1 MPGKITRTRR
11 SDVACRNALRIG
23 PSGPREKRTL
33 AEILSTLGD
42 AQEIDAE
49 TYMQLIDQSLQE
61 LVEGEVVTGR
71 VLEVGEEEVIVDIG
85 YKSEGIIHVDEFRD
99 EEGVVS
105 VAPGDEIEVLL
116 ERCEDQEG
124 NVIVSREKA
133 EKMKVWGKIEDA
145 YRNDQIISGTVVD
158 RVKGG
163 LAVNIGVRAFLPGSQ
178 VDIRP
183 VRNLDAMTG
192 EEIRVKVIK
201 LNKRRANVVVSRK
214 VVLEAEREEEKKE
227 TLTRLFPG
235 NQLSGVV
242 KNLTDYGAFVDLGGI
257 DGLLHIT
264 DMSWGRI
271 THPSEMLAIG
281 DVIDV
286 VVLNFD
292 PERERV
298 SLGYKQRMPDPWV
311 GVMEKYPAGSRI
323 RGKVVSLTDY
333 GSFVELEE
341 GVEGLVHI
349 SEMSWRKRVKHPS
362 KLVEVGDGVDVVILD
377 VDEENR
383 RISLGMKQTE
393 PNPWRLIAEKYEE
406 GNIITGRVRNLTD
419 FGAFVEIE
427 EGIDGLIHISDMS
440 WTKRIEHPSEILHKG
455 QEVEV
460 AVLSVDAE
468 RQRLSLGLKQL
479 RPNIWDKYAEKHQV
493 GEVVEGKVTKLTN
506 FGAFV
511 ELDEGI
517 EGLVHV
523 SEIADRHVKDPA
535 DELKVG
541 DELQVKILKVDAD
554 AHKIALSAKDIE
566 PGPPQAEPEQP
577 PEPLSAYET
586 DGKISVGDVVG
597 EIRFPATAPR
607 REDED
612 ED

>member
-1 MPGKITRTRR
+1 MSEI
-11 SDVACRNALRIG
+11 SVIE
-23 PSGPREKRTL
+23 PSGDSEKTTL
-33 AEILSTLGD
+33 ADLLTALGD
-42 AQEIDAE
+42 GPDVDAE
-49 TYMQLIDQSLQE
+49 TLMQLIDQSLQE
-61 LVEGEVVTGR
+61 LVEGEVVKGR
-71 VLEVGEEEVIVDIG
+71 VLEVGEDEIIVDIG
-85 YKSEGIIHVDEFRD
+85 YKSEGIIHADEFRD
-99 EEGVVS
+99 ENGEITIAV
-105 VAPGDEIEVLL
+105 GDEVEVLL
-116 ERCEDQEG
+116 ERREDQDG
-124 NVIVSREKA
+124 NVVVSREKA

-145 YRNDQIISGTVVD
+145 FKNDQIISGNVVD

-183 VRNLDAMTG
+183 VRNLESMTG

-214 VVLEAEREEEKKE
+214 VVLEEERAEEKQD
-227 TLTRLFPG
+227 TLLQLIPG
-235 NQLSGVV
+235 NLLSGVV
-242 KNLTDYGAFVDLGGI
+242 KNITDYGAFVDLGGI

-271 THPSEMLAIG
+271 SHPTELLGIG
-281 DVIDV
+281 DTIEI
-286 VVLNFD
+286 VVLSFD

-311 GVMEKYPAGSRI
+311 GVAEKFPAGARMH
-323 RGKVVSLTDY
+323 GKVVSLTDY
-333 GSFVELEE
+333 GAFVELEE

-349 SEMSWRKRVKHPS
+349 SEMSWRKRIKHPS
-362 KLVEVGDGVDVVILD
+362 KLVEVSDSVDVVILD
-377 VDEENR
+377 VDEDNR

-406 GNIITGRVRNLTD
+406 GNIIMGRVRNLTD

-479 RPNIWDKYAEKHQV
+479 RPNIWDKYSESHQV
-493 GEVVEGKVTKLTN
+493 GEVIQGTVTKLTN

-511 ELDEGI
+511 EIDEGI

-541 DELQVKILKVDAD
+541 DKLQVKILKIDAD
-554 AHKIALSAKDIE
+554 AHKIALSAKDLD
-566 PGPPQAEPEQP
+566 PGPPKEQAP
-577 PEPLSAYET
+577 PPVAEPLSAYQQ
-586 DGKISVGDVVG
+586 DGRISVGDVVG
-597 EIRFPATAPR
+597 EIRFERSEKDRDPYKDDY
-607 REDED
+607 EDES
-612 ED
+612 

>member
-1 MPGKITRTRR
+1 
-11 SDVACRNALRIG
+11 
-23 PSGPREKRTL
+23 L
-33 AEILSTLGD
+33 ADSLTALGD
-42 AQEIDAE
+42 TQEIDAE
-49 TYMQLIDQSLQE
+49 TLMQLIDQSLQE
-61 LVEGEVVTGR
+61 LVEGEVVSGR
-71 VLEVGEEEVIVDIG
+71 VLEVGEDEVIVDIG
-85 YKSEGIIHVDEFRD
+85 YKSEGIINANEFRD
-99 EEGVVS
+99 EDGNVS
-105 VAPGDEIEVLL
+105 VAVGDAVEVLL
-116 ERCEDQEG
+116 ERREDQDG
-124 NVIVSREKA
+124 NIVVSREKA

-145 YRNDQIISGTVVD
+145 FKNDQIITGTVVD

-183 VRNLDAMTG
+183 VRNLESMTG

-214 VVLEAEREEEKKE
+214 VVLEEERAEEKQD
-227 TLTRLFPG
+227 TLKQLVPG
-235 NQLSGVV
+235 NQLTGVV
-242 KNLTDYGAFVDLGGI
+242 KNITDYGAFVDLGGI

-271 THPSEMLAIG
+271 SHPTELLGIG
-281 DVIDV
+281 DSIDV
-286 VVLNFD
+286 VILSFD

-311 GVMEKYPAGSRI
+311 GVEDKFPAGARM
-323 RGKVVSLTDY
+323 RGRVVSLTDY
-333 GSFVELEE
+333 GAFVELEE

-349 SEMSWRKRVKHPS
+349 SEMSWRKRIKHPS
-362 KLVEVGDGVDVVILD
+362 KLVEVGDDVDVVILD
-377 VDEENR
+377 VDEDNR

-406 GNIITGRVRNLTD
+406 GNIIMGRVRNLTD

-479 RPNIWDKYAEKHQV
+479 RPNIWDKYAEAHQV
-493 GEVVEGKVTKLTN
+493 GEVIQGTVTKLTN

-511 ELDEGI
+511 EIDEGI

-541 DELQVKILKVDAD
+541 DKLQVKILKIDAD
-554 AHKIALSAKDIE
+554 AHKIALSAKDLD
-566 PGPPQAEPEQP
+566 PGPPKEHPEPVS
-577 PEPLSAYET
+577 EPLSAYEQ
-586 DGKISVGDVVG
+586 DGRISVGDVVG
-597 EIRFPATAPR
+597 EIKFGSSRSEES
-607 REDED
+607 EDED
-612 ED
+612 

>member
-1 MPGKITRTRR
+1 MSEIPAIT
-11 SDVACRNALRIG
+11 
-23 PSGPREKRTL
+23 PSGDSEKTTL
-33 AEILSTLGD
+33 ADLLTALGD
-42 AQEIDAE
+42 GVDVDAE
-49 TYMQLIDQSLQE
+49 TLMQLIDQSLQE
-61 LVEGEVVTGR
+61 LVEGEVVTGH
-71 VLEVGEEEVIVDIG
+71 VLEVGEDEVIVDIG
-85 YKSEGIIHVDEFRD
+85 YKSEGIINANEFRGED
-99 EEGVVS
+99 GLVS
-105 VAPGDEIEVLL
+105 IAVGDEVEVLL
-116 ERCEDQEG
+116 ERREDQDG
-124 NVIVSREKA
+124 NVVVSREKA

-145 YRNDQIISGTVVD
+145 FKNDQIISGIVVD

-183 VRNLDAMTG
+183 VRNLESMTG

-214 VVLEAEREEEKKE
+214 VVLEEERAEEKQD
-227 TLTRLFPG
+227 TLTQLIPG
-235 NQLSGVV
+235 NQLAGVV
-242 KNLTDYGAFVDLGGI
+242 KNITDYGAFVDLGGI

-271 THPSEMLAIG
+271 SHPTELLGIG
-281 DVIDV
+281 DTIDI
-286 VVLNFD
+286 VVLSFD

-311 GVMEKYPAGSRI
+311 GVAEKFPAGARMH
-323 RGKVVSLTDY
+323 GKVVSLTDY
-333 GSFVELEE
+333 GAFVELEE

-349 SEMSWRKRVKHPS
+349 SEMSWRKRIKHPS
-362 KLVEVGDGVDVVILD
+362 KLVEVSDEVDVVILD
-377 VDEENR
+377 VDEDNR

-406 GNIITGRVRNLTD
+406 GNIIMGRVRNLTD

-479 RPNIWDKYAEKHQV
+479 RPNIWDKYSESHQV
-493 GEVVEGKVTKLTN
+493 GEVIQGTVTKLTN

-511 ELDEGI
+511 EIDEGI

-541 DELQVKILKVDAD
+541 DKLQVKILKIDAD
-554 AHKIALSAKDIE
+554 AHKIALSAKDLD
-566 PGPPQAEPEQP
+566 PGPPKEPTP
-577 PEPLSAYET
+577 APVPEPLTAYQQ
-586 DGKISVGDVVG
+586 DGRISVGDVVG
-597 EIRFPATAPR
+597 EIKFSNSPRFETE
-607 REDED
+607 EDDDHEG
-612 ED
+612 

>member
-1 MPGKITRTRR
+1 
-11 SDVACRNALRIG
+11 
-23 PSGPREKRTL
+23 
-33 AEILSTLGD
+33 
-42 AQEIDAE
+42 
-49 TYMQLIDQSLQE
+49 MQLIDQSLQE
-61 LVEGEVVTGR
+61 LVEGEVVPGR
-71 VLEVGEEEVIVDIG
+71 VLEVGEDEVIVDIG
-85 YKSEGIIHVDEFRD
+85 YKSEGIINANEFRD
-99 EEGVVS
+99 DEGN
-105 VAPGDEIEVLL
+105 VAVAVGDKVEVLL
-116 ERCEDQEG
+116 ERREDQDG
-124 NVIVSREKA
+124 NVVVSREKA

-145 YRNDQIISGTVVD
+145 FKNDQIITGNVVD

-183 VRNLDAMTG
+183 VRNLESMTG

-214 VVLEAEREEEKKE
+214 VVLEEERAEEKE
-227 TLTRLFPG
+227 DTLTKLIPG
-235 NQLSGVV
+235 NQLAGVV
-242 KNLTDYGAFVDLGGI
+242 KNITDYGAFVDLGGI

-271 THPSEMLAIG
+271 SHPTELLGIG
-281 DVIDV
+281 DTIDI
-286 VVLNFD
+286 VVLSFD

-311 GVMEKYPAGSRI
+311 GVEDKFPAGARM

-333 GSFVELEE
+333 GAFVELEE

-349 SEMSWRKRVKHPS
+349 SEMSWRKRIKHPS
-362 KLVEVGDGVDVVILD
+362 KLVEVSDQVDVVILD
-377 VDEENR
+377 VDEDNR

-406 GNIITGRVRNLTD
+406 GNIIMGRVRNLTD

-479 RPNIWDKYAEKHQV
+479 RPNIWDKYAESHQV
-493 GEVVEGKVTKLTN
+493 GEVIQGTVTKLTN

-511 ELDEGI
+511 EINEGI

-541 DELQVKILKVDAD
+541 DQLQVKILKIDAD
-554 AHKIALSAKDIE
+554 AHKIALSAKDLD
-566 PGPPQAEPEQP
+566 PGPPKEAPEPIS
-577 PEPLSAYET
+577 EPLSAYEQ
-586 DGKISVGDVVG
+586 DGTISVGDVVG
-597 EIRFPATAPR
+597 EIRFPSTER
-607 REDED
+607 SEDEN
-612 ED
+612 